1 MLMLASSVAHADPDP
16 EPAPVVQPITASGRV
31 IDALGKPVRDA
42 TIEVE
47 GGSAKTRSDKQGRY
61 TITAPLGAT
70 LVVNANKRGVAL
82 GSVTG
87 ETIDDAVVLSELS
100 NENIEIAGETPIAA
114 TGAATLDREEI
125 QRLPGAGGDV
135 VRTLSAMPGVVN
147 TQIPLGYNGIVIRG
161 SSPQDS
167 KVLVDDFE
175 IPILFHALAFR
186 AIVPA
191 ETIETLTFVPGGFA
205 VDYGRSSS
213 GIVLLTTRGGSDKR
227 STAAEVSLIDGG
239 LVAQGP
245 IDDKTKYMIALRRSV
260 IDFIVPLVIP
270 SNVDLSLTTVPQ
282 YWDEQFKIDHELSS
296 AWKLSISSIGTD
308 DRFELFTTK
317 DQDAGAKRFYART
330 RFLRLTAAAN
340 YHEGEWSAK
349 VALSSMIQEVQA
361 KIGLYQGIDIVTATA
376 TPRASMTRSMATAW
390 GLKDVVWTAGAE
402 AQIGYSDVDLAI
414 PLERREGEPYPAYD
428 PKDTTSH
435 FTGSVWFP
443 DYAAWTSL
451 EASFDPRIRL
461 TGGLRVDYFGRP
473 NELALEPRSE
483 IQIKLDPTL
492 TARLG
497 AGAYR
502 RPPEFQSEFLQKS
515 VQSERSD
522 QYTMGLE
529 YNPILGVKIQ
539 GSLYYTNRSFLITH
553 NADDTLGN
561 NGRGT
566 SKGAEILAILTNG
579 IWFGWFG
586 YSYSNSVRVDAP
598 SDAPRLFDY
607 DQPHSLN
614 IALSRKR
621 GRWQIGGRF
630 SLYSGLPNTPVI
642 GSEFDSDRNL
652 HLPNSGPVNSDRAP
666 LHHQLDLRVDYN
678 FTWGPAAMTA
688 YLDVQN
694 VYLDRSVV
702 TYFYGY
708 DYSQRSA
715 FESLPLIPSIGL
727 RGTI

>member
-1 MLMLASSVAHADPDP
+1 MLATSVAAADPDP
-16 EPAPVVQPITASGRV
+16 APAPTITASGRV
-31 IDALGKPVRDA
+31 IDALGKPVRGA
-42 TIEVE
+42 TIEIE
-47 GGSAKTRSDKQGRY
+47 GGGAKTTSDKQGRY

-70 LVVNANKRGVAL
+70 VVINADKRGIAL
-82 GSVTG
+82 GSVNG
-87 ETIDDAVVLSELS
+87 ETLDDVVVLSELS
-100 NENIEIAGETPIAA
+100 NENIEIGGETPIAA

-147 TQIPLGYNGIVIRG
+147 TQVPLGYNGIVIRG

-191 ETIETLTFVPGGFA
+191 ETIDTLTFVPGGFA

-227 STAAEVSLIDGG
+227 TTAAEVSLIDGG

-270 SNVDLSLTTVPQ
+270 SSVDLSLTTVPQ
-282 YWDEQFKIDHELSS
+282 YWDEQFKIDHEMSS

-317 DQDAGAKRFYART
+317 DEDAGAKRFYART
-330 RFLRLTAAAN
+330 RFLRLTGAAN

-349 VALSSMIQEVQA
+349 VALSSLIQEIQA
-361 KIGLYQGIDIVTATA
+361 KIGLYQGADIVTSTV
-376 TPRASMTRSMATAW
+376 TPRASVTRSMAKAW
-390 GLKDVVWTAGAE
+390 GLKDVVWTAGGE
-402 AQIGYSDVDLAI
+402 AQVGYSNVDLAI
-414 PLERREGEPYPAYD
+414 PIERREGEPYPAYD

-473 NELALEPRSE
+473 HELALEPRSE

-553 NADDTLGN
+553 EADGTLGN

-566 SKGAEILAILTNG
+566 SKGAELLAIVTNG

-586 YSYSNSVRVDAP
+586 YSYSNSERVDAP
-598 SDAPRLFDY
+598 GAAPRLFDY

-614 IALSRKR
+614 VALSHKQ
-621 GRWQIGGRF
+621 GRWQLGGRF
-630 SLYSGLPNTPVI
+630 SLYSGLPLTPII
-642 GSEFDSDRNL
+642 GSELDSDRNL
-652 HLPNSGPVNSDRAP
+652 HLPVSGPVNSDRAP

-688 YLDVQN
+688 YLDLQN

-708 DYSQRSA
+708 DYSQRSG
-715 FESLPLIPSIGL
+715 FESLPLIPSLGL